1 MMPELEIKTGLINYD
16 NYGPMKDF
24 VLNDY
29 IIINT
34 DDINPDTWG
43 EYFIGIFNI
52 FRDGIED
59 PIIRTHYVKL
69 IFGNTNMTCR
79 LFITDFLI
87 NLQMWYCIIYSN
99 GKIKPYHIMKDR
111 NGIQSSH
118 IKKFIDKFF
127 IRECR
132 NKLDFKS
139 MNNIIDDCLYNWFMI
154 NEFSNYL
161 SDTLN
166 LKDNTDLCRAVP
178 EYYNL
183 LHSDLSDYSI
193 EEVNKVALKLTDR
206 MMEIEKNAKGIL
218 GYDHCMANAHRAGQS
233 PRKQLKEGF
242 ISVGPKP
249 DGNGNVFSH
258 SINNS
263 YVNNGVYD
271 IADFFVDSA
280 VSRTA
285 QILSHVN
292 VGDSGHFARLLGLN
306 NSGSFINM
314 NLTKCNTKRY
324 VVVHL
329 KTEKHAEMFVDRYC
343 KLDPNG
349 IDLLI
354 TKNNYKTFTNKTIY
368 LYSPMTC
375 NSNSHH
381 NGICKR
387 CYGLLYLINHN
398 INIGKISSELLSAI
412 LTQFLLGSKHIMEGD
427 VKKAKWSKEF
437 YKYFAVEYNYI
448 VLNPD
453 AELKNAYIIIDPNDI
468 VADNEEDYNNE
479 DPNGTNINEHISSF
493 ILKIGNKSYTIK
505 DEDNR
510 EFYISNNLNGL
521 IRKSVNMFNEDSESV
536 KTIKVPIDSIDD
548 DVPIFYIRLLNNEI
562 SKLLNSL
569 ISLIAKKNASS
580 LTLDE
585 MLQQLIDITV
595 DADLNIRGVHYEVLL
610 SNQIHNP
617 IDIFEPIDWS
627 NPNAVYKMVTLNDA
641 LLNNPS
647 PTVTLMY
654 QNIGKT
660 LFAPL
665 TYRKNGPSFLDLFFM
680 QHPQGFLNSKFAKSE
695 YDSEDTERV
704 PWGIKLPKK
713 TEPRRVDDLPIYF
726 KDGCEN

>member
-1 MMPELEIKTGLINYD
+1 MPELEENTGLINYE
-16 NYGPMKDF
+16 NYGSMKEF
-24 VLNDY
+24 VTNEFVT
-29 IIINT
+29 INT
-34 DDINPDTWG
+34 DDINPDTWDQ
-43 EYFIGIFNI
+43 YFLGIFNI
-52 FRDGIED
+52 FKDGIED
-59 PIIRTHYVKL
+59 PIIRSHYVNVV
-69 IFGNTNMTCR
+69 FGDTGKHCR

-99 GKIKPYHIMKDR
+99 GKIKPYHLMKDK
-111 NGIQSSH
+111 NGIKSSH
-118 IKKFIDKFF
+118 IKKFVDEYF
-127 IRECR
+127 IKEYR
-132 NKLDFKS
+132 NKMDFKS
-139 MNNIIDDCLYNWFMI
+139 MNNIIDDCLYNWFTI

-166 LKDNTDLCRAVP
+166 LKDSIDLCRVSP
-178 EYYNL
+178 EYNSL
-183 LHSDLSDYSI
+183 LHSDLSQYNM
-193 EEVNKVALKLTDR
+193 EEFNKIALKLTDR
-206 MMEIEKNAKGIL
+206 MIEFEKHAKEIL
-218 GYDHCMANAHRAGQS
+218 GYEHCMANAHRAGQS

-249 DGNGNVFSH
+249 DGNGNVYSH
-258 SINNS
+258 PINNS
-263 YVNNGVYD
+263 YVGNGVYD

-314 NLTKCNTKRY
+314 NKTRCNTKRL
-324 VVVHL
+324 VEVEL
-329 KTEKHAEMFVDRYC
+329 KTEKHAEMFIDRYC
-343 KLDPNG
+343 KTDPNG
-349 IDLLI
+349 LEILI
-354 TKNNYKTFTNKTIY
+354 TKNNYKNFTGKTIY

-375 NSNSHH
+375 NSHSHH
-381 NGICKR
+381 DGICKR
-387 CYGLLYLINHN
+387 CYGLLYLINHS
-398 INIGKISSELLSAI
+398 INIGKIAAEILSRICTQYLLSV
-412 LTQFLLGSKHIMEGD
+412 KHIMEGD
-427 VKKAKWSKEF
+427 IKKAKWSKEF
-437 YKYFAVEYNYI
+437 YKYFDVEYNYVI
-448 VLNPD
+448 LKPD
-453 AELKNAYIIIDPNDI
+453 VELKNAYIVIDPNDI
-468 VADNEEDYNNE
+468 VTDNEEDYNNE
-479 DPNGTNINEHISSF
+479 DPNGTNINEHIESF
-493 ILKIGNKSYTIK
+493 VLKIGNKSYTIK

-536 KTIKVPIDSIDD
+536 KLIKVPIDSIDEET
-548 DVPIFYIRLLNNEI
+548 PIFYIRLLNNEI

-569 ISLIAKKNASS
+569 INLIAKKNTASLS
-580 LTLDE
+580 LDG
-585 MLQQLIDITV
+585 MLQQFIDITV
-595 DADLNIRGVHYEVLL
+595 EANLGIRGIHCEVLL

-627 NPNAVYKMVTLNDA
+627 NPSAIYKMVTLNDA

-665 TYRKNGPSFLDLFFM
+665 TYKKNGPSFLDLFFM

-704 PWGIKLPKK
+704 PWTIKLPKK
-713 TEPRRVDDLPIYF
+713 NEPRRVDDLPIYF